1 MDYKKLADMLFPHI
15 KKSVEDFEKMYPK
28 RKLAAGAEVTRFAPS
43 PTGYLH
49 IGHFLG
55 ALIDYEIARV
65 SDGVFIFRSEDT
77 DDKRE
82 VEGAG
87 LVAVSV
93 LNSYGITFDEGLT
106 EKGKQF
112 GNYGPYVQS
121 QRKEIYQT
129 YAKHLVAQ
137 GKAFPCFCEKA
148 ENKEGVLDRR
158 EQQLQES
165 STLMDHDVCRH
176 LTMQEIEEHLNNNK
190 QFAIRLKSDGNVENK
205 IKIYDEI
212 KGEREFSE
220 NCKDAVLLKSNG
232 IPPYAFAHAVDDHL
246 MRTTLVVRGEEWF
259 PSLPLHL
266 EIFDALNHPRVRYAH
281 TPLICKLGENGNKRK
296 LSKRFDPEADMRYFE
311 KEGYP
316 KQAVLEYLLT
326 LANTNFEE
334 WRNENETEDLNK
346 FIFSVAKINNSNPMF
361 DMAKLK
367 DISKNI
373 IAKLEAEEVYNEVLS
388 WAEEYNS
395 ELYQVL
401 KNNKKKAIET
411 LSVDRYIKNPRKD
424 ITKWE
429 DVESLFDYIF
439 LPYEK
444 VNLDIEQLAR
454 FDEKLIKAIMQDY
467 ASTFDESWEKPQWFD
482 AGKKLA
488 EKHNFCLDNKIYL
501 ATPHLFNG
509 KLADFFAI
517 VRVVLTGRNNSPD
530 LYSIC
535 KVLGKEEITH
545 RANSFEN
552 KLN

>member
-1 MDYKKLADMLFPHI
+1 MDYKKLADMLFPNI
-15 KKSVEDFEKMYPK
+15 KKSVDDYEKIYPK
-28 RKLAAGAEVTRFAPS
+28 RKLSAGAEVTRFAPS

-65 SDGVFIFRSEDT
+65 SGGVFIYRLEDT
-77 DDKRE
+77 DGKRE

-93 LNSYGITFDEGLT
+93 LNSYGITFNEGLSA
-106 EKGKQF
+106 KGKQF
-112 GNYGPYVQS
+112 GDYGPYIQS
-121 QRKEIYQT
+121 ERKEIYQT
-129 YAKHLVAQ
+129 YAKHLVAE

-148 ENKEGVLDRR
+148 ENKEDVLDRR

-165 STLMDHDVCRH
+165 STLINHDICRN
-176 LTMQEIEEHLNNNK
+176 LDIREIEEHLKNKK
-190 QFAIRLKSDGNVENK
+190 QFAIRLKSNGNVENK

-220 NCKDAVLLKSNG
+220 NSKDAVLLKSNG

-246 MRTTLVVRGEEWF
+246 MRTTLVIRGEEWF

-281 TPLICKLGENGNKRK
+281 TPLICKIAENGNKRK
-296 LSKRFDPEADMRYFE
+296 LSKRFDAEADMRYFE

-334 WRNENETEDLNK
+334 WRKENENEDVK
-346 FIFSVAKINNSNPMF
+346 AFIFSVAKINNSNPMF
-361 DMAKLK
+361 DMAKLN

-373 IAKLEAEEVYNEVLS
+373 IAKLEAEVVYDEVLN
-388 WAEEYNS
+388 WAKENNN
-395 ELYQVL
+395 ELFLIL
-401 KNNKKKAIET
+401 KNNKQKAIET
-411 LSVDRYIKNPRKD
+411 FSIDRYINNPRKD
-424 ITKWE
+424 ISKWH
-429 DVESLFDYIF
+429 DIESLFNYIF
-439 LPYEK
+439 MPYEK
-444 VNLDIEQLAR
+444 VSIDKDEIERFDTNLIKAVMLDYASA
-454 FDEKLIKAIMQDY
+454 FDEK
-467 ASTFDESWEKPQWFD
+467 WEKPQWFD
-482 AGKKLA
+482 MGKKLA
-488 EKHNFCLDNKIYL
+488 EKHNFCLDNKIYK

-535 KVLGKEEITH
+535 KILGKAEIIN
-545 RANSFEN
+545 RANNF
-552 KLN
+552 K